1 MRIVFKDEAFGE
13 VKEISIIIV
22 INNRVLTRKM
32 VRAGNCWLI
41 DMDIP
46 DGEHMYK
53 YVINESPVSY
63 KDKHSSTISLHQDL
77 LHQRQCQ
84 RKRKRHHRQL
94 TYKHKPRRH

>member
-1 MRIVFKDEAFGE
+1 VRIVFKDEAFGE

-53 YVINESPVSY
+53 YVINESLRFNDKDAYKYVRWKDGEVWSVLKVEDNKLFVS
-63 KDKHSSTISLHQDL
+63 LLLQDI
-77 LHQRQCQ
+77 Q
-84 RKRKRHHRQL
+84 
-94 TYKHKPRRH
+94 

>member
-41 DMDIP
+41 DMD
-46 DGEHMYK
+46 
-53 YVINESPVSY
+53 
-63 KDKHSSTISLHQDL
+63 T
-77 LHQRQCQ
+77 
-84 RKRKRHHRQL
+84 
-94 TYKHKPRRH
+94 

>member
-1 MRIVFKDEAFGE
+1 MRIVFKDETFGE

-53 YVINESPVSY
+53 YVIN
-63 KDKHSSTISLHQDL
+63 DAGCH
-77 LHQRQCQ
+77 
-84 RKRKRHHRQL
+84 
-94 TYKHKPRRH
+94 